1 MNLSKTARAILSVT
15 AIAWSIPF
23 AQASGERLD
32 ADDTLSIRQ
41 VEEPS
46 GAPEDPIAA
55 VVLWAK
61 ETGGRAD
68 R

>member
-1 MNLSKTARAILSVT
+1 MKLSKTARTILSVT

-23 AQASGERLD
+23 AQASGDRLD

-41 VEEPS
+41 LEEPS
-46 GAPEDPIAA
+46 GAPEDPLAV
-55 VVLWAK
+55 VVLWK
-61 ETGGRAD
+61 EESDGRAD

>member
-1 MNLSKTARAILSVT
+1 MKLSKTARAILSVT

-55 VVLWAK
+55 VVLWTK
-61 ETGGRAD
+61 ETDGRAD